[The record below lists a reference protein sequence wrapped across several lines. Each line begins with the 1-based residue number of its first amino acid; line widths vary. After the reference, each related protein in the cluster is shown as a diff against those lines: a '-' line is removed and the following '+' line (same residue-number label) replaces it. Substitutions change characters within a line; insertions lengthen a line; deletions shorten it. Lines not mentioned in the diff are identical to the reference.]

1 MARILIVDDE
11 PDIVRMLHKLLQGRG
26 HTVSTARD
34 GAEALRRA
42 AAEPPDLM
50 LVDRNLPKIDG
61 NEVCRR
67 LRADPATQKVPVV
80 MMTSSYIAIEDV
92 VGPLAPDAYVV
103 RPFLREVLI
112 ANVDRL
118 LAGG

>member
-11 PDIVRMLHKLLQGRG
+11 IDIVRLLQKLLGGRG
-26 HTVSTARD
+26 HQGGTARD

-42 AAEPPDLM
+42 ASDPPDLI

-67 LRADPATQKVPVV
+67 LRADPATARVPVV

-92 VGPLAPDAYVV
+92 VGPQAPDAFVV

-112 ANVDRL
+112 SNVERL

>member
-11 PDIVRMLHKLLQGRG
+11 LDITNLVEKILKARG
-26 HTVSTARD
+26 HYTEVARD
-34 GAEALRRA
+34 GAQALARA
-42 AAEPPDLM
+42 AADPPDLM

-67 LRADPATQKVPVV
+67 LRASDRTRRIPIV
-80 MMTSSYIAIEDV
+80 MMTSREIPFEDV
-92 VGPLAPDAYVV
+92 GPPGPDAWVM

-112 ANVDRL
+112 ANVERL
-118 LAGG
+118 LEQT